1 MDLKNFSIRFLNS
14 ALVMLNDVIE
24 KAFLKTTPCEVHL
37 VTVPV
42 RTVANGM
49 KN

>member
-14 ALVMLNDVIE
+14 GLVMLNDVIE
-24 KAFLKTTPCEVHL
+24 RVFLKTTPYEVRL
-37 VTVPV
+37 ATVPV
-42 RTVANGM
+42 RIVANGT

>member
-1 MDLKNFSIRFLNS
+1 MDLKNFSIRFLNYG
-14 ALVMLNDVIE
+14 LVTLNDVIE
-24 KAFLKTTPCEVHL
+24 KAFLKTTPCEARL

-42 RTVANGM
+42 RIAANGT